1 LNVSLAD
8 LPDEA
13 VPVEPVSV
21 SLSWQNM
28 HEHTA
33 DQHGSKIHLRAAP
46 DLSLNFR
53 ETKYEAFIPSIN
65 KILHCDWSRVV
76 ELLNPWQRLCS
87 FNRSRQDSV

>member
-8 LPDEA
+8 LPDEV
-13 VPVEPVSV
+13 VPEEPGSA

-53 ETKYEAFIPSIN
+53 ETKYEASIPSIN
-65 KILHCDWSRVV
+65 WVHHCDWPRVV
-76 ELLNPWQRLCS
+76 ELLNPR
-87 FNRSRQDSV
+87 